1 MDYAIVKAAR
11 RTKNA
16 GFTPEPRALAPSRP
30 ATRET
35 NHMASTTSSPSTP
48 AAPVTFAREADV
60 FVVTIDNPP
69 VNALGVDVRR
79 GLVAAIAA
87 AEADSAARAVL
98 IVGAGRNFIAGAD
111 IREFGQTPQPPSLPE
126 VCLAI
131 ENCSKPVVAAIHGAA
146 LGGGLEVALAAH
158 YRIAAPH
165 AKLGLPEVALGLLP
179 GSGGTQRAPRLV
191 GVKPALD
198 LMLSGRHAGAKEA
211 LSLGLVDKLGND
223 ADARAEGLAY
233 AKELVAANAPVRRTR
248 EAAGLADTE
257 ASRAALEAARAD
269 TAKKSRGLFSPMK
282 IIEAVEAALTL
293 PFDEGMALERKL
305 FMQCIDS
312 PQRAGLIHAFF
323 AEREVLKAPE
333 TKAAK
338 PRALDAAG
346 IVGGGTM
353 GAGIAVAMLDAGLP
367 VTMIERD
374 DTQLARGRANVEKVY
389 DGLIKKGRMTDE
401 AKAAV
406 MARFDGST
414 SYDALAQVDIVV
426 EAVFEDMAVKKAVF
440 AELDRVCK
448 PGAVLATNTSYLDI
462 DEIAASISRPQDVV
476 GLHFFS
482 PANIMKL
489 LEIVVPAKVSADVVA
504 TGFELAKKLKKV
516 PVRAGVCDGFIG
528 NRILA
533 VYRQAADHMMEDGAS
548 PYQIDEAVRNFGY
561 PMGPFQVSD
570 LAGGDIGWATRKRKA
585 ATRDPKARYVQIAD
599 RICERGWFGQKT
611 QRGYYLYPEGART
624 GQPDPEVLA
633 IIDAERQRAGVTP
646 RAFTEDEIMRR
657 YMAAMVNEGA
667 NVVHQGIALRP
678 LDVDVTFLYGY
689 GFPRH
694 RGGPMKY
701 ADTVGLAK
709 VLADI
714 REFAKEDPLFWQ
726 PSPLLVD
733 LVERGADFSS
743 LNQSN

>member
-1 MDYAIVKAAR
+1 MA
-11 RTKNA
+11 TT
-16 GFTPEPRALAPSRP
+16 TP
-30 ATRET
+30 
-35 NHMASTTSSPSTP
+35 SPSTSSG
-48 AAPVTFAREADV
+48 PVTFEPSHVHGDV

-79 GLVAAIAA
+79 GLVAAIGA
-87 AEADSAARAVL
+87 AEADSGAKAVL

-111 IREFGQTPQPPSLPE
+111 IREFGKAPQPPSLPE

-146 LGGGLEVALAAH
+146 LGGGLEVALSAH
-158 YRIAAPH
+158 YRIASPT

-179 GSGGTQRAPRLV
+179 GSGGTQRAPRLI
-191 GVKPALD
+191 GVKPALE

-211 LSLGLVDKLGND
+211 LSLGLVDRLGTE

-233 AKELVAANAPVRRTR
+233 AQELIAAKAPVRRTR
-248 EAAGLADTE
+248 EATGLADKE

-282 IIEAVEAALTL
+282 IIEAVEGALTL

-333 TKAAK
+333 TKSAS
-338 PRALDAAG
+338 PRKLESAG

-374 DTQLARGRANVEKVY
+374 EPSLARGRQHVEKVY
-389 DGLIKKGRMTDE
+389 DGLIAKGRMTPE

-406 MARFDGST
+406 MARFSGST
-414 SYDALAQVDIVV
+414 SYDALSNVDIVV
-426 EAVFEDMAVKKAVF
+426 EAVFEEMGVKKAVF

-462 DEIAASISRPQDVV
+462 DEIAASIKRPQDVV

-548 PYQIDEAVRNFGY
+548 PYQIDEAVREFGY

-585 ATRDPKARYVQIAD
+585 ATRDPQARYVQIAD

-624 GQPDPEVLA
+624 GSPDPAVLA
-633 IIDAERQRAGVTP
+633 IIDAERERAGIV
-646 RAFTEDEIMRR
+646 RRSFTNEEIIRR

-667 NVVHQGIALRP
+667 NVVLQRIALRP

-701 ADTVGLAK
+701 ADMVGLPK

-714 REFAKEDPLFWQ
+714 REFAKEDPIFWK
-726 PSPLLVD
+726 PSPLLVE

-743 LNQSN
+743 LNQSE